1 MKEIQIPPP
10 VALTDFE
17 GNPIKDET
25 GTPATLSLTQL
36 VRQVIATP
44 KFTDGLDAFD
54 GPELLRAVVGK
65 LRDANGKLHLE
76 DEEHRRL
83 MAALKEIKPH
93 PHVALSALP
102 LMQAIRDAK
111 PCVSPTAEAQS

>member
-1 MKEIQIPPP
+1 MKEITIPPP
-10 VALTDFE
+10 VTITDFE
-17 GNPIKDET
+17 GSPLKDEK
-25 GTPATLSLTQL
+25 GEPATLSLQQL

-83 MAALKEIKPH
+83 MLALTDIKPH
-93 PHVALSALP
+93 PYVALSALP
-102 LMQAIRDAK
+102 LMIAIREAK
-111 PCVSPTAEAQS
+111 PCVPPKAEA